1 MTATECET
9 RIVMTGDQKTRTAI
23 VLGAGMVGISCA
35 IHLRKRGWQVTLLE
49 KTKPGAETSYGNAGV
64 LSRGSVLPISYPG
77 MVFDVPKILTGGTNA
92 VRFDLS
98 GLARAFSW
106 APSFLRNGTKARNR
120 KISIGLSALVAHCVQ
135 EHEVLMEEAGATS
148 HLAKR
153 GWIKTYRT
161 EASFQ
166 KTAFERE
173 MLDKYGV
180 RYAVLEPEDLAKLE
194 PNLAP
199 IYAKGLHILDTASV
213 DDPGALCAA
222 YADLFKKLGGAI
234 EIGAATSIG
243 EDKNGAT
250 VQLADG
256 RALFADHAV
265 VALGPWSAGLLK
277 TAGVTLPAFE
287 ERGYHRHYRAEGN
300 ATLNRPINDVDGAF
314 VIAPMAAGIRLT
326 CGVEIAAFDHPK
338 TPKQL
343 EAVLPKARE
352 AFPLGDTTEDEPW
365 LGRRPSLPDSLPAIG
380 KAPRHDRVWTC
391 FGHHH
396 IGLTTGPISGR
407 LLAEMMSGEETI
419 IDPKPYNPARFD

>member
-1 MTATECET
+1 MTA
-9 RIVMTGDQKTRTAI
+9 DNQTRTAI

-35 IHLRKRGWQVTLLE
+35 IHLRKRGWDVTLLE

-64 LSRGSVLPISYPG
+64 LSRGSVLPVSYPG
-77 MVFDVPKILTGGTNA
+77 MVFDVPKILMGKTDG
-92 VRFDLS
+92 VRFDFS

-106 APSFLRNGTKARNR
+106 APSFLLNGSKKRNR
-120 KISIGLSALVAHCVQ
+120 KISVGLSALVAHCVQ
-135 EHEVLMEEAGATS
+135 EHEVLMEEAGATQ

-153 GWIKTYRT
+153 GWIKVYRS
-161 EASFQ
+161 EESFR

-180 RYAVLEPEDLAKLE
+180 RYAVLEPADLAELE

-222 YADLFKKLGGAI
+222 YADLFRKLGGTVK
-234 EIGAATSIG
+234 IGAAKAIR
-243 EDKNGAT
+243 ENNDGAT
-250 VQLADG
+250 VDLENG
-256 RALFADHAV
+256 ETVTADHVV
-265 VALGPWSAGLLK
+265 VALGPWSGAVLK
-277 TAGVTLPAFE
+277 TVGVSLPAFE

-300 ATLNRPINDVDGAF
+300 ATLNRPINDIDGSF

-338 TPKQL
+338 TPRQL
-343 EAVLPKARE
+343 EAVLPKARQ
-352 AFPLGDTTEDEPW
+352 AFPLGETTEDEPW

-380 KAPRHDRVWTC
+380 KAPRHDRIWTC

-419 IDPKPYNPARFD
+419 IDPKPYDPARFV

>member
-1 MTATECET
+1 MTEE
-9 RIVMTGDQKTRTAI
+9 QKTRSAL

-35 IHLRKRGWQVTLLE
+35 IHLRKRGWDVTLLE

-64 LSRGSVLPISYPG
+64 LSRGSVLPVSYPG
-77 MVFDVPKILTGGTNA
+77 MVFDVPKILMGKTNS
-92 VRFDLS
+92 VRFDIS
-98 GLARAFSW
+98 GLARAFRW
-106 APSFLRNGTKARNR
+106 APAFLMNGTKARNR
-120 KISIGLSALVAHCVQ
+120 KISEGLSALVAHCVQ
-135 EHEVLMEEAGATS
+135 EHEVLMEEAGATG
-148 HLAKR
+148 HMVRR
-153 GWIKTYRT
+153 GWIKVYRS
-161 EASFQ
+161 EASFR

-173 MLDKYGV
+173 MLDHYGV
-180 RYAVLEPEDLAKLE
+180 RYAVLEPKDLAELE

-222 YADLFKKLGGAI
+222 YAGLFASLGGKL
-234 EIGAATSIG
+234 EIGTAKTIAESRA
-243 EDKNGAT
+243 GAT
-250 VQLADG
+250 ITLDDG
-256 RALFADHAV
+256 NTLSADHMV
-265 VALGPWSAGLLK
+265 VAMGPWSAGLLK
-277 TAGVTLPAFE
+277 TAGVDLPAFE

-300 ATLNRPINDVDGAF
+300 AVLNRPINDVDGAF

-326 CGVEIAAFDHPK
+326 CGVEIAAFHHPK
-338 TPKQL
+338 TPRQL

-380 KAPRHDRVWTC
+380 RARRHERIWTC

-407 LLAEMMSGEETI
+407 LLAEMMSGEKTI
-419 IDPKPYNPARFD
+419 IDPKPYNPARFR

>member
-1 MTATECET
+1 
-9 RIVMTGDQKTRTAI
+9 MTGEKQTPTAI

-35 IHLRKRGWQVTLLE
+35 IHLRKRGWGVTLLE

-64 LSRGSVLPISYPG
+64 ISRGSVLPMSYPG
-77 MVFDVPKILTGGTNA
+77 MVFDIPKILTGGTDA

-98 GLARAFSW
+98 ALARVFGW
-106 APSFLRNGTKARNR
+106 APSFLMNGTKARNR
-120 KISIGLSALVAHCVQ
+120 KLSIGLSALVAHCVQ
-135 EHEVLMEEAGATS
+135 EHEALMEEAGATS

-153 GWIKTYRT
+153 GWIKVYRS
-161 EASFQ
+161 EASFE

-173 MLDKYGV
+173 MLDHYGV
-180 RYAVLEPEDLAKLE
+180 RYAVLEPKDLAELE
-194 PNLAP
+194 PNLEP
-199 IYAKGLHILDTASV
+199 IYVKGLHILDTASV

-222 YADLFKKLGGAI
+222 YAALFEKLGGKI
-234 EIGAATSIG
+234 EIGAAKSIG
-243 EDKNGAT
+243 EAGDGAT
-250 VQLADG
+250 VQLDDG
-256 RALFADHAV
+256 RALAAEHIV
-265 VALGPWSAGLLK
+265 VALGPWSGGLLE
-277 TAGVTLPAFE
+277 TAGVNLPAFE
-287 ERGYHRHYRAEGN
+287 ERGYHRHFRAEGN
-300 ATLNRPINDVDGAF
+300 ATLNRPINDVDGSF

-326 CGVEIAAFDHPK
+326 CGVEIASFDHPK

-343 EAVLPKARE
+343 EAVLPKARQ

-407 LLAEMMSGEETI
+407 LLAEMMSGEDPI
-419 IDPKPYNPARFD
+419 IDPAPYNPSRFA